1 MHRFFI
7 PPEAIQNG
15 VVTFPEN
22 IARQISKVLR
32 LQNGNQVI
40 VLDGSTMEFHV
51 KLEEVSTSLVKG
63 YIIDQKLSSGE
74 PSTKVHLYI
83 ALTQREKFEWILQ
96 KCTEV
101 GVVSFSP
108 VITSRCLIQ
117 NPAEVEGKYPRWK
130 NIIREAAEQ
139 SHRGVVPTLNPVLR
153 YESLQKKPIN
163 PGTFGLFFWEEERDF
178 ELNKILSK
186 NKSAEVSIIIGPEG
200 GLSVSEAEL
209 AKKAGYESVSLGR
222 RVLRMETAA
231 LVAAAL
237 VLYELG

>member
-1 MHRFFI
+1 MHRFFV

-22 IARQISKVLR
+22 IARQIFKVLR

-51 KLEEVSTSLVKG
+51 KLAEVSTSLVKG
-63 YIIDQKLSSGE
+63 YIIDQKLSSSE

-101 GVVSFSP
+101 GVVSFTP
-108 VITSRCLIQ
+108 VITSRCLKQ

-139 SHRGVVPTLNPVLR
+139 SHRGVVPTLNPVLG
-153 YESLQKKPIN
+153 YESIQKNSLN
-163 PGTFGLFFWEEERDF
+163 PGALGLFFWEEERDF
-178 ELNKILSK
+178 GLKKILTR
-186 NKSAEVSIIIGPEG
+186 NKGSEVNLIIGPEG
-200 GLSVSEAEL
+200 GLSVGEAEL
-209 AKKAGYESVSLGR
+209 AKKAGYESVSLGDR
-222 RVLRMETAA
+222 ILRMETAA
-231 LVAAAL
+231 VVAAAL